1 MALCTVVVFFAALI
15 ARSVVLLVAAPP
27 ARLLDEIALRR
38 YAPDMADDR
47 LQGTEIADSVID
59 LIGHTPLV
67 RMKRMRE
74 VEQIPSVLA
83 MKMETTNPGG
93 SSKDRPALEMIL
105 AAEREGLLRPGG
117 TIVEPTS
124 GNTGVGLAIVAAQ
137 RGYRCVF
144 VMTDKVAPE
153 KISLLRAYGAEVVV
167 CPVAVAP
174 DDPTS
179 YYSVAERLTVELDA
193 FRPNQYGNPA
203 NPLSHEKTTG
213 PELWGQ
219 TAGRITH
226 FVAGAGTCGSIT
238 GTARYLKA
246 QNPDIRIIAAD
257 PEGSV
262 FSGGSGRPYLV
273 EGVGEDFF
281 PAAWAPELYD
291 EVIAISDEESFLTA
305 RRVSEVEGILIGG
318 SGGMAVAAAIQVA
331 KRAGPD
337 DIVVVL
343 NPDSGRGY
351 LSRVFDD
358 EWMANFGFV
367 RECDE
372 CVGAVLDT
380 RAGMAE
386 LLYVNPD
393 QTVRQAIELMR
404 ANGVSQLPVCKN
416 TPPFAAAEVSGSV
429 DELDVMEAI
438 ARDPSVM
445 STPVGKVMGP
455 KLPTIGVGQRVER
468 AVKMLEVAPA
478 LLVLSGGRPL
488 AVVTRT
494 DILSYFQS
502 VAAGRRSGDAPV
514 GERRRPT
521 AGSASTPAPSTPA
534 SRPTPPPAP
543 SSPRSRC
550 PRRSPR
556 TAWAGTAASST
567 PGPAT
572 RPAPRWRLRRLARV
586 GPPRPRL
593 RQRPGRRGRRPAAR
607 AARAGASCSAT
618 TPTAA
623 RSA

>member
-1 MALCTVVVFFAALI
+1 MG
-15 ARSVVLLVAAPP
+15 
-27 ARLLDEIALRR
+27 
-38 YAPDMADDR
+38 DDR
-47 LQGTEIADSVID
+47 LAGTAIADSVLD
-59 LIGHTPLV
+59 LIGNTPLV
-67 RMKRMRE
+67 RMQRISE
-74 VEQIPSVLA
+74 VEQLPSVLA

-93 SSKDRPALEMIL
+93 SSKDRPALEMVL
-105 AAEREGLLRPGG
+105 AAEQDGLLRPGG

-174 DDPTS
+174 DDPRS
-179 YYSVAERLTVELDA
+179 YYSVAARLTEELDA
-193 FRPNQYGNPA
+193 FRPNQYA
-203 NPLSHEKTTG
+203 NPNNPLAHEKTTG
-213 PELWGQ
+213 PELWAQ

-281 PAAWAPELYD
+281 PAAWEPELYD
-291 EVIAISDEESFLTA
+291 DVIAISDAESFQTA
-305 RRVSEVEGILIGG
+305 RRVSEIEGILIGG
-318 SGGMAVAAAIQVA
+318 SGGLAVAAAIHVA
-331 KRAGPD
+331 RQAAPD

-358 EWMANFGFV
+358 AWMANYGFTQ
-367 RECDE
+367 ECE
-372 CVGAVLDT
+372 QCVGAVLDT

-393 QTVRQAIELMR
+393 QSVRHAVELMR

-429 DELDVMEAI
+429 DELEVMEAI
-438 ARDPSVM
+438 AGNPSLWT
-445 STPVGKVMGP
+445 TPVEKVMGP
-455 KLPTIGVGQRVER
+455 QLPTIGVGQKVER
-468 AVKMLEVAPA
+468 AVKMLETAPA
-478 LLVLSGGRPL
+478 LLVLAGGRPL
-488 AVVTRT
+488 AVITRT
-494 DILSYFQS
+494 DILSYFDTL
-502 VAAGRRSGDAPV
+502 AGRADG
-514 GERRRPT
+514 
-521 AGSASTPAPSTPA
+521 
-534 SRPTPPPAP
+534 
-543 SSPRSRC
+543 
-550 PRRSPR
+550 
-556 TAWAGTAASST
+556 
-567 PGPAT
+567 
-572 RPAPRWRLRRLARV
+572 
-586 GPPRPRL
+586 
-593 RQRPGRRGRRPAAR
+593 
-607 AARAGASCSAT
+607 
-618 TPTAA
+618 
-623 RSA
+623 